1 MATLP
6 HNFTGRDRSRRGWE
20 ADRRGR
26 SAEETAQLALER
38 EGWIILARRLRTGA
52 GEIDMV
58 AEKDGLLAV
67 IEVKARSSLA
77 DAAAALSARQQ
88 ARLVAATEI
97 MLAMNPQWGAGGV
110 RFDLLL
116 VDATGVVR
124 RIADAFRGSG

>member
-1 MATLP
+1 MLP
-6 HNFTGRDRSRRGWE
+6 PDFFARDRSRRGWE

-26 SAEETAQLALER
+26 SAEEAARSALER

-77 DAAAALSARQQ
+77 DAAAALSIRQQ

-97 MLAMNPQWGAGGV
+97 MLAMNPQWGVEGV

-116 VDATGVVR
+116 VDAAGVVR